1 MGHSCMVLNNLGN
14 ETYFFKLILMRGD
27 LGVAA
32 QLVLNNLGN
41 ETYFLIIL
49 MRGGLGMGHSWCS
62 II

>member
-1 MGHSCMVLNNLGN
+1 
-14 ETYFFKLILMRGD
+14 MRGD

-49 MRGGLGMGHSWCS
+49 MRGGLGVAAADAQ
-62 II
+62 